1 MTVKEIIKTSSVLLG
16 RDDVYGYL
24 SGEDFLDEDR
34 ARLQAEVNAFIKCVN
49 LTLNEIA
56 TEYIPVIKTEIVN
69 NYSGY
74 IYFNSLEMNVLD
86 VLGVYDGNGNK
97 ISYKV
102 MPVCVKT
109 GGQASKIEYSY
120 IPPEYS
126 LEEVIAYEEKLV
138 PARVIAYGVASQ
150 ICIIEGRFDQANV
163 WEKRYKESL
172 KNLIPLK
179 RAKIK
184 GRYWK

>member
-1 MTVKEIIKTSSVLLG
+1 
-16 RDDVYGYL
+16 
-24 SGEDFLDEDR
+24 
-34 ARLQAEVNAFIKCVN
+34 
-49 LTLNEIA
+49 
-56 TEYIPVIKTEIVN
+56 
-69 NYSGY
+69 
-74 IYFNSLEMNVLD
+74 MNVLD

>member
-24 SGEDFLDEDR
+24 SGEEFLSEDR
-34 ARLQAEVNAFIKCVN
+34 ARLQLEVNSFVKCVN

-56 TEYIPVIKTEIVN
+56 TEYIPVVKTEAIN

-74 IYFNSLEMNVLD
+74 IYFNSLQMNVLD
-86 VLGVYDGNGNK
+86 VLGVYDAGGNK
-97 ISYKV
+97 VSYKV

-109 GGQASKIEYSY
+109 GSQASKIEYSY

-126 LEEVIAYEEKLV
+126 LEEVVAYEEKLV

-150 ICIIEGRFDQANV
+150 MCIIEGRFDQATV

-179 RAKIK
+179 KAKIK